1 MWAGMGRGVFRHCIQ
16 NPGRIVQTKESR
28 PCKDEGQAEKTVL
41 EKLTNCWNYGM
52 ISTVE
57 KSIQEVLPH
66 AGRKGNQVKGLNDP
80 VTVSGKRYPVRTIAR
95 G

>member
-1 MWAGMGRGVFRHCIQ
+1 
-16 NPGRIVQTKESR
+16 
-28 PCKDEGQAEKTVL
+28 
-41 EKLTNCWNYGM
+41 M